1 MKVVLNLFYSNIC
14 IVVFSTTDKISLR
27 GLLIKNLQIY
37 SMLETQNSS
46 FAGDGCDK
54 NTSNL
59 DRHTQKN
66 KKFKQNSTSKNNTT
80 NDLLIELP
88 KTNDQ
93 NCSRNV

>member
-59 DRHTQKN
+59 DRHTQK
-66 KKFKQNSTSKNNTT
+66 TKNLNRTA
-80 NDLLIELP
+80 LLKITQL
-88 KTNDQ
+88 TIF
-93 NCSRNV
+93 